1 MFRPTLRLALAASLF
16 SLPALAAESPI
27 QLGLALRTGYSLTK
41 QDNLNA
47 NLLGLGVSGDYAL
60 GTDLALR
67 GELAYFY
74 TPGRTYRADLQAPA
88 TGQTAPDPLRSAD
101 TRKNKLEGLVLRFS
115 AIRAI
120 QSGWSLQ
127 GGLQVGNSRF
137 TQEYVGNTINSS
149 RSYQDTY
156 NGVPTKSALSL
167 SPFAGLQYDVD
178 RDGALELNLIGQSY
192 KAIDFRHTPGAPL
205 VSGDPAKS
213 GSHLVYAGDHL
224 EEQSRIRLAV
234 EFSYRFRF

>member
-1 MFRPTLRLALAASLF
+1 MLRPIHRLTLAVSLF
-16 SLPALAAESPI
+16 SLPAFGAEPPI
-27 QLGLALRTGYSLTK
+27 QLGLVLRAGYSPAK

-47 NLLGLGVSGDYAL
+47 SLLGLGVSGDYAL
-60 GTDLALR
+60 GSSLALR

-88 TGQTAPDPLRSAD
+88 SGQTAPDPLRSAD
-101 TRKNKLEGLVLRFS
+101 VRKNKLEGLVLRFS
-115 AIRAI
+115 AIRALS
-120 QSGWSLQ
+120 SGWSIQ
-127 GGLQVGNSRF
+127 GGLQAGNSRF

-178 RDGALELNLIGQSY
+178 RDGALELNLVGLSY
-192 KAIDFRHTPGAPL
+192 KAIDFRHTPGALL
-205 VSGDPAKS
+205 VSGDPAKP

-224 EEQSRIRLAV
+224 EEQSRMRLAI